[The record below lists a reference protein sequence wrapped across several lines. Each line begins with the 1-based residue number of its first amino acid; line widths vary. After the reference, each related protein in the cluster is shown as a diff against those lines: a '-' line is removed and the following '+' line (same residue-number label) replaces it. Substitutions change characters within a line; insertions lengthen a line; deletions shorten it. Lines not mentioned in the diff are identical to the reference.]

1 MLDHRIEVD
10 KVPLGII
17 PLGTG
22 NDLSRCCGWGG
33 TVPSDL
39 VGQHMNRLKKRV
51 SRWINAITDDFD
63 VWTIQVVMNTNG

>member
-1 MLDHRIEVD
+1 MLEHRIEID

-22 NDLSRCCGWGG
+22 NDLSRCFGWGG

-39 VGQHMNRLKKRV
+39 VGQHMARLKKRV

-63 VWTIQVVMNTNG
+63 VWTIEVNMASGG